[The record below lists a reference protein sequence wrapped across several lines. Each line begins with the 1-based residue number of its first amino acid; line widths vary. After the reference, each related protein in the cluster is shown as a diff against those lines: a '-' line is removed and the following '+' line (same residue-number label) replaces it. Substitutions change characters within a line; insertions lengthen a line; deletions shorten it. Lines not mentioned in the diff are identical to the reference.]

1 MRGRNWIFFGLA
13 VFLGLGAVLLANAYF
28 SGVEKRQ
35 ERIAE
40 NQKMTGIVVAT
51 QNLGFGTPLTDQNL
65 RMANWPANSI
75 PVGAFTSLTD
85 ALKNSRVAVRPM
97 VTGEP
102 VLASKVS
109 GSDGRATIAAN
120 LPAGK
125 LAYAIPINDVNG
137 VGGFVR
143 PGDVV
148 DVLVTRPVPGD
159 GATANDK
166 MTDVVLESVPVLGVD
181 QISDE
186 SNTKPVISKTAT
198 LEVDTVGAQKLAL
211 ASQLGVVSLALR
223 NVADQAA
230 GPRSTV
236 IPRQLSATN
245 YVIPAKRTGSAPAA
259 PVQMA
264 RAQPFRLPSGSGN
277 SSTPVVSGPSM
288 TVIRGT
294 KVSEYGV
301 QRGY

>member
-1 MRGRNWIFFGLA
+1 MQGRNWIFFALA

-75 PVGAFTSLTD
+75 PVGAFTSLAD

-125 LAYAIPINDVNG
+125 LAYAIPINDVSG

-148 DVLVTRPVPGD
+148 DVLLTRPVPGD

-166 MTDVVLESVPVLGVD
+166 MTDVVLESVPVLGID

-186 SNTKPVISKTAT
+186 SQTKPIVSKTAT

-211 ASQLGVVSLALR
+211 AAQLGVVSLALR

-230 GPRSTV
+230 SPRTTV

-245 YVIPAKRTGSAPAA
+245 YMINAKRTSSAPSA

-264 RAQPFRLPSGSGN
+264 KVPQFRLPGGSN
-277 SSTPVVSGPSM
+277 PTTPIVNGPSM

-294 KVSEYGV
+294 KISEYGV